1 MTDDIV
7 VRVHKLSKK
16 YKLFNSEKERLFEWA
31 TLGSV
36 RRSRD
41 HWALRDISFDVRRGE
56 FIGIIGRNGSG
67 KTTLLKILSGV
78 TEPTAG
84 KFEIE
89 GNVISLLELGTGF
102 NPELTG
108 RQNVLHSSQLLGFKW
123 ELPVS
128 PRSL

>member
-7 VRVHKLSKK
+7 IRAHNLSKK
-16 YKLFNSEKERLFEWA
+16 YKLFNSERERLFEWL
-31 TLGSV
+31 TLGGV
-36 RRSRD
+36 RRSHD
-41 HWALRDISFDVRRGE
+41 HWALRDISFDVRKGE

-84 KFEIE
+84 AFEIE
-89 GNVISLLELGTGF
+89 GNVVSLLELGTGF

-108 RQNVLHSSQLLGFKW
+108 RQNVLHSSHFLGSEVEDIK
-123 ELPVS
+123 S
-128 PRSL
+128 II